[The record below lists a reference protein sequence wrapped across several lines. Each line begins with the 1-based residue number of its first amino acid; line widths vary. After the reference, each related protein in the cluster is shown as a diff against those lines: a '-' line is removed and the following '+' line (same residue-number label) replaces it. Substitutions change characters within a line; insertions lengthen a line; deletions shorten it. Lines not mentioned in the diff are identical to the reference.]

1 MPHPRNPYLLTIHE
15 AALYLEVRETAVRYL
30 IERGDLFV
38 HRYGARVFVHVD
50 DVRRVRDRWE
60 NQPAQG
66 PAMRILKMLG
76 HRLKVVYWWHNGHE
90 HTDRPEPAPPQPE
103 SPTDGGK
110 TDAREHAEPPPD
122 RT

>member
-1 MPHPRNPYLLTIHE
+1 MPHPRNPFLLTIRE

-38 HRYGARVFVHVD
+38 HRYGARVFLHID

-76 HRLKVVYWWHNGHE
+76 HRLKVVFWWHDGHE
-90 HTDRPEPAPPQPE
+90 RSDRPGPIPPAPESQP
-103 SPTDGGK
+103 GGGRN
-110 TDAREHAEPPPD
+110 DD
-122 RT
+122 R